1 MLQQTVASLLP
12 LLPLL
17 QQPAFCVSA
26 DGSIHSN
33 RTASHLAPFQG
44 QDLPLWLG
52 SAADFYATWDRSST
66 LELPLNLL
74 GRGYTASVKA
84 LEDGTLF
91 LLAPCEPEDATPLSV
106 TSQVLRDPLS
116 ELFSASR
123 NLFDLLEDQETP
135 SLQHHAA
142 AVTKNLYRILRL
154 AENLSDLDQIR
165 SGAFQSQPQMLTVQ
179 ELLTP
184 MLEEAAD
191 ALAEAGVILKVE
203 LPDRPFQLYADPQ
216 LLQRAVLNLLS
227 NAAKYCDDGTP
238 VTFRV
243 DLLPS
248 AMLFQ
253 VKNHCRED
261 RSGLLAEAF
270 RRLESR
276 GFLPDPR
283 WGVGLGLQL
292 VRYIAQLHGGGV
304 AIEERDDGT
313 VTVTMSFSRKRPE
326 QTEELDQNTR
336 IDRLGGMDLCLVEL
350 SDLLPSSAFDM
361 DLL

>member
-17 QQPAFCVSA
+17 QQPAFCLSA
-26 DGSIHSN
+26 DGDVHAN
-33 RTASHLAPFQG
+33 GAASYLAPLHG

-52 SAADFYATWDRSST
+52 SAADFYLGWDRTST
-66 LELPLNLL
+66 LELPVTAQ
-74 GRGYTASVKA
+74 GRSYTASVQA

-91 LLAPCEPEDATPLSV
+91 LLAPCDQADPTPLSV
-106 TSQVLRDPLS
+106 TSQVLRAPLS

-123 NLFDLLEDQETP
+123 NLFELLEGQETP
-135 SLQHHAA
+135 AMMQHTAA
-142 AVTKNLYRILRL
+142 LTKNLYRILRL

-165 SGAFQSQPQMLTVQ
+165 NGTFRSQPQMLTVQ

-191 ALAEAGVILKVE
+191 AMAEAGITLKTD

-227 NAAKYCDDGTP
+227 NAAKYCDGGTP
-238 VTFRV
+238 VLFRV
-243 DLLPS
+243 DLQPS
-248 AMLFQ
+248 SMLFQ
-253 VKNHCRED
+253 VKNHCQED
-261 RSGLLAEAF
+261 RSELLSAAF
-270 RRLESR
+270 RRMEER

-283 WGVGLGLQL
+283 WGAGLGLQL
-292 VRYIAQLHGGGV
+292 VRYIAGLHGGSV
-304 AIEERDDGT
+304 AMEARDDGT

-326 QTEELDQNTR
+326 TAGDLEQPAM
-336 IDRLGGMDLCLVEL
+336 DRLGGLDLCLVEL
-350 SDLLPSSAFDM
+350 SDILPSSAFDM
-361 DLL
+361 DLI

>member
-1 MLQQTVASLLP
+1 MLHQTVASLLP

-17 QQPAFCVSA
+17 RQPAFCVGS
-26 DGSIHSN
+26 DGSVHSN
-33 RTASHLAPFQG
+33 HAAAYLAPVQG

-52 SAADFYATWDRSST
+52 SAADFYGTWDRAST
-66 LELPLNLL
+66 LELPLTLM
-74 GRGYTASVKA
+74 GRSYTASVKA

-91 LLAPCEPEDATPLSV
+91 LLASCEPEDHTPLSV
-106 TSQVLRDPLS
+106 TSQVLRNPLS
-116 ELFSASR
+116 ELFSASKT
-123 NLFDLLEDQETP
+123 LFDLLEEQETP
-135 SLQHHAA
+135 SLQHQAA

-154 AENLSDLDQIR
+154 TENLSDLDQIR
-165 SGAFQSQPQMLTVQ
+165 SGTFRSQPQMLTVQ
-179 ELLTP
+179 ELLAP

-191 ALAEAGVILKVE
+191 ALAEAGVVLKTE

-238 VTFRV
+238 VLFRV
-243 DLLPS
+243 ELQPS

-253 VKNHCRED
+253 VKNHCQED
-261 RSGLLAEAF
+261 RSELLSAAF
-270 RRLESR
+270 RRMEHR

-292 VRYIAQLHGGGV
+292 VRYIAGLHGGSV
-304 AIEERDDGT
+304 AMEARDDGT

-326 QTEELDQNTR
+326 EQDALEQMPPV
-336 IDRLGGMDLCLVEL
+336 DRLGGMELCLVEL
-350 SDLLPSSAFDM
+350 SDVLPSSAFDM